1 MNIKQHK
8 FVTEYLRNGNAMV
21 AYWLAYNV
29 KEPNGKAA
37 ESAANRLLRHPEIKE
52 AIYQAEGR
60 IRDAV
65 EREVAARRVEEVFSI
80 EEKRALL
87 KKIAT
92 GQIMVEQYYKGKDC
106 HMCTQYA
113 RPNFWHML
121 SAIKEDS
128 RIAGHY
134 PAQQKTTT
142 KRSVLI
148 DTNEKDID
156 KEITKIKS
164 SFPVFREGGFRPQ
177 EEDGRVDYDS
187 IQGQTEEFS
196 QQPNEPSLQQTE
208 RQQPSESSSQQ
219 NTTTNQEKSSERGFR
234 GPTRDEQSSQQPSE
248 AASLSPLKET
258 STRQQNTTTEP
269 TDLAAT
275 NKEDTTNPHPGGTG
289 LPTITHDELMQLL
302 YPNKYKM
309 KQPD

>member
-1 MNIKQHK
+1 
-8 FVTEYLRNGNAMV
+8 
-21 AYWLAYNV
+21 AYNV

-134 PAQQKTTT
+134 PAQQKTT
-142 KRSVLI
+142 
-148 DTNEKDID
+148 
-156 KEITKIKS
+156 KIKS
-164 SFPVFREGGFRPQ
+164 SFPVLRDGGFQRQ
-177 EEDGRVDYDS
+177 EEYGRVDNDDT
-187 IQGQTEEFS
+187 QGQIEESS
-196 QQPNEPSLQQTE
+196 QQQCEPPLQQTE
-208 RQQPSESSSQQ
+208 
-219 NTTTNQEKSSERGFR
+219 T
-234 GPTRDEQSSQQPSE
+234 QQPSE

-258 STRQQNTTTEP
+258 LTRQQNTTTDEQKAK
-269 TDLAAT
+269 D
-275 NKEDTTNPHPGGTG
+275 TNPHPGVPISIGTE